1 MLSLHTKVAPRL
13 AALASCCFSLAL
25 ACVTVSAQT
34 GYGVVDLG
42 TLPGGTS
49 STGAGINNN
58 SQAVGSAF
66 LPTLRRAFIYSNGT
80 MSELLTAYHAANGG
94 FSSATAI
101 NDAGQVVGGV
111 SIAANNF
118 TSRAFVLSGGNLTI
132 LDRFGGSGGSG
143 ATAINSAGTV
153 VGTSSSPDGFRAFVY
168 ANGVM
173 TNLGVLSAGTDNTSQ
188 AWSVNDA
195 GQVVGVASTGT
206 PFAVRAFLWQNGVM
220 QNLGV
225 LPNASASAATDIN
238 NSGQVVGYANIPSPF
253 VQVPHAF
260 LWTSADGMIDLG
272 SLGGTGTIPPRET
285 GTIPRSIN
293 DSGTIVGY
301 STTADNRVHPF
312 VYRNGVMTDLMTLL
326 PAGHCFTSVE
336 VLAINN
342 DGTIVGSG
350 TFANRQMR
358 AILLVPGS
366 TAGGGQTCTGTPPPP
381 PTPADVIAEM
391 RALVANVDNAGVAT
405 SMDVKLRHLLNAM
418 GDTDKAAACNHL
430 AVFDKELGAQDGKHV
445 AGGDALVLRL
455 KVGQLA
461 GMIGCV

>member
-1 MLSLHTKVAPRL
+1 MLSLLTKVASRL
-13 AALASCCFSLAL
+13 AALVVCCFTLAL
-25 ACVTVSAQT
+25 ACVTVSAQA
-34 GYGVVDLG
+34 GYGIVELG

-58 SQAVGSAF
+58 GQAVGSAV

-80 MSELLTAYHAANGG
+80 MSELLPAYHAANGG
-94 FSSATAI
+94 FSAATAI
-101 NDAGQVVGGV
+101 NDAGQVTGSV

-118 TSRAFVLSGGNLTI
+118 TARAFVLSGGNLTI
-132 LDRFGGSGGSG
+132 LDRFGGIGGSS
-143 ATAINSAGTV
+143 ATAINTAGTV
-153 VGTSSSPDGFRAFVY
+153 VGASSSSDGSRAFVY
-168 ANGVM
+168 SNGVM
-173 TNLGVLSAGTDNTSQ
+173 TNLGVLSVGTDNSSQ
-188 AWSVNDA
+188 AWSINDA
-195 GQVVGVASTGT
+195 GQVVGVSSTST
-206 PFAVRAFLWQNGVM
+206 PFSLRAFLWKDGVM

-225 LPNASASAATDIN
+225 LPNAVQSAAMDIN

-260 LWTSADGMIDLG
+260 LWTSANGMIDLG
-272 SLGGTGTIPPRET
+272 SLGGG

-293 DSGTIVGY
+293 DSGAIVGY

-312 VYRNGVMTDLMTLL
+312 IYRNGVMTDLMTLL

-342 DGTIVGSG
+342 DGTIVGTG
-350 TFANRQMR
+350 TFANRQSR

-366 TAGGGQTCTGTPPPP
+366 TAGGGQNCGGAPPPP
-381 PTPADVIAEM
+381 PTPAEVIAQI
-391 RALVANVDNAGVAT
+391 RAIVSNVDNVGVAT
-405 SMDVKLRHLLNAM
+405 SMDVKLRNVLNAM

-430 AVFDKELGAQDGKHV
+430 SVFDKELSAQDGKHIT
-445 AGGDALVLRL
+445 GGDAVVLRL

-461 GMIGCV
+461 GMLGCG